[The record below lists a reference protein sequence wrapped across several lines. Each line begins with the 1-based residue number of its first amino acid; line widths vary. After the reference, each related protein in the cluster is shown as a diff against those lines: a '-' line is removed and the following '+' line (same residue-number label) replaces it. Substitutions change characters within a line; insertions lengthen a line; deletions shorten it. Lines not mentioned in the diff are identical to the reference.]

1 MLSICGTYIDTRL
14 SFNSYLP
21 QKLDDELSNKLV
33 NSWLKKLR
41 HNPFLH
47 DKIEFEIAIT
57 CYSFDL
63 AEKLENDYDQIFS
76 ESQIHK
82 IIDSYRA
89 LTLNFINKHSNGSI
103 EEARVKIDE
112 LKQILEVNYKEI
124 DRLKISE
131 LQGLIEII
139 KSKGIIPFA
148 VIARHGFVAK
158 TLFDSLNKKYK
169 LLK

>member
-1 MLSICGTYIDTRL
+1 MLSICGQPYIDTRL

-89 LTLNFINKHSNGSI
+89 LTLNFINKHFEYLNTRLYKNGELIIRFESFQS
-103 EEARVKIDE
+103 RRSKLKI
-112 LKQILEVNYKEI
+112 KNYKF
-124 DRLKISE
+124 ISNVYLFYE
-131 LQGLIEII
+131 FLIYRFLII
-139 KSKGIIPFA
+139 
-148 VIARHGFVAK
+148 
-158 TLFDSLNKKYK
+158 
-169 LLK
+169 LL